1 MHLTYQILDQKLHLA
16 EVKMYERVA
25 LIIFSPG
32 RGPWCPSS
40 RELEATW
47 WSTLKLQQTISWAND
62 KHCTALVGF
71 ISSNGQMHFGIKSF
85 DQLKSMINWWQ
96 SRNNRCRGMSS
107 RRRRE
112 KKKKVGLN
120 WCWVQAASHSEPNQS
135 APLQV
140 LVVLTLYSDYTDEP
154 AAMSSRRRGEKDG
167 DELMLS
173 TSSQL
178 HWTKPADTGFRAS
191 KTGIARQ
198 AVVVIF
204 WLQLDNIA
212 KLDIFGF
219 FSLKL
224 LKSKNPLSLYIVDTL
239 SCQGIW
245 LSSLPASRFP

>member
-47 WSTLKLQQTISWAND
+47 WSTLKCSKLFHGQMIS
-62 KHCTALVGF
+62 TALPWWDLYL
-71 ISSNGQMHFGIKSF
+71 QMG
-85 DQLKSMINWWQ
+85 
-96 SRNNRCRGMSS
+96 RCT
-107 RRRRE
+107 
-112 KKKKVGLN
+112 L
-120 WCWVQAASHSEPNQS
+120 ASK
-135 APLQV
+135 
-140 LVVLTLYSDYTDEP
+140 VLTSWKLWPIGGRGVPTDVEGCQ
-154 AAMSSRRRGEKDG
+154 AGEEEKEEKGG

-173 TSSQL
+173 TSSQP

-219 FSLKL
+219 FFSE
-224 LKSKNPLSLYIVDTL
+224 IVKK
-239 SCQGIW
+239 
-245 LSSLPASRFP
+245 